1 MNKVTLVGR
10 LTDDVELRYTPNG
23 VAVGNFTLA
32 VNRKFKNQN
41 GEYDAD
47 FIRCTVWRKT
57 AEALAQHQK
66 KGDRIAVAGSIETGS
81 YQDKET
87 GKTIYTTIVRA
98 DEVSFLSP
106 SRGGQG
112 NGQPQNAPQQGGN
125 PYQQMPQG
133 GQQMANKQPQGQ
145 VQGQQQ
151 MPQGNPNQGGNP
163 YQQMPPQGGQ
173 QMANK
178 QSQQQGG
185 QQAPFSDPI
194 ELSDQD
200 LPF

>member
-1 MNKVTLVGR
+1 MSMNKVTLVGR

-106 SRGGQG
+106 SRGGQ
-112 NGQPQNAPQQGGN
+112 PQNNPQNGGS
-125 PYQQMPQG
+125 PYHQTSQQR
-133 GQQMANKQPQGQ
+133 GQQMGK
-145 VQGQQQ
+145 
-151 MPQGNPNQGGNP
+151 
-163 YQQMPPQGGQ
+163 
-173 QMANK
+173 
-178 QSQQQGG
+178 
-185 QQAPFSDPI
+185 
-194 ELSDQD
+194 
-200 LPF
+200 

>member
-1 MNKVTLVGR
+1 MSMNKVTLVGR

-98 DEVSFLSP
+98 DALSCLP
-106 SRGGQG
+106 PPRGGQAPNNPPQGGSPDQQPSQQDRQPMG
-112 NGQPQNAPQQGGN
+112 NSRQGQPSPQGNPQQGCGGN
-125 PYQQMPQG
+125 PYQSG
-133 GQQMANKQPQGQ
+133 GQM
-145 VQGQQQ
+145 
-151 MPQGNPNQGGNP
+151 MGNQH
-163 YQQMPPQGGQ
+163 
-173 QMANK
+173 
-178 QSQQQGG
+178 
-185 QQAPFSDPI
+185 
-194 ELSDQD
+194 
-200 LPF
+200 